1 MFIIYSDELD
11 KNDGG
16 LKKLMGDACHALGKI
31 PASGSVNKNIRSLQ
45 VVVCPC
51 KCRTT
56 ATAKIRRRGEEG
68 NKEER
73 RQGLAGLQEQI
84 QCTRA
89 KRDRVCW
96 CQVCVCGL
104 CASVMLIN
112 HRQFGW

>member
-45 VVVCPC
+45 IVVCPC

-56 ATAKIRRRGEEG
+56 ATAKIRRRGDRGGKEG
-68 NKEER
+68 RKKARTAGANTMHASEK
-73 RQGLAGLQEQI
+73 RQSLLVSG
-84 QCTRA
+84 
-89 KRDRVCW
+89 
-96 CQVCVCGL
+96 VCVCGL
-104 CASVMLIN
+104 CASVLLIN

>member
-56 ATAKIRRRGEEG
+56 ATAKKRRGGKQGRKKARTSRTAGANTMHASE
-68 NKEER
+68 K
-73 RQGLAGLQEQI
+73 RQSLLVSG
-84 QCTRA
+84 
-89 KRDRVCW
+89 
-96 CQVCVCGL
+96 VCVCGL

>member
-45 VVVCPC
+45 IVVCPC

-73 RQGLAGLQEQI
+73 RQGLAGANTMHASE
-84 QCTRA
+84 
-89 KRDRVCW
+89 KRQSLLVSG
-96 CQVCVCGL
+96 VCVCVRARAR
-104 CASVMLIN
+104 C
-112 HRQFGW
+112 